1 MISIVENIQ
10 GKTFEINI
18 DNILKDGFSLDFATE
33 YAKNYI
39 NNILKKDD
47 ISKFRED
54 KVMIIL

>member
-1 MISIVENIQ
+1 MINIVENIQ

-18 DNILKDGFSLDFATE
+18 DNILEDGFSLDFATE